1 MNKLRTLNVI
11 MVFFVLAIM
20 VLSGLMTIICLLFL
34 YVIGVLPNSHLGLY
48 LMPIISLGVSII
60 LGTLITIIVSKKI
73 LRPMHDLIEATQIV
87 SKGDF
92 TVRVREIKQDN
103 ELGVLIK
110 SFNIMAKEL
119 GGIEIF
125 RQNFINN
132 FSHEFKTPIV
142 SIRGFAKQLQKE
154 SLTQEQR
161 KEYTDIII
169 TESERL
175 TNMSANIL
183 LLTRFENQQIVI
195 DRKEFYLDEQLR
207 KCVLILEKQWSRKR
221 IDFQLNLEEAIYY
234 TNEEMLSHVWMN
246 LISNAI
252 KFSYPESTIIISCRS
267 EDEKNII
274 VEITDQGIGITQ
286 ETMGHIFDKFYQG
299 DKSHILEGNGL
310 GLSIVKRIVEL
321 CQGDISVKSEKEKG
335 TTFQII
341 LPLQR

>member
-1 MNKLRTLNVI
+1 
-11 MVFFVLAIM
+11 
-20 VLSGLMTIICLLFL
+20 
-34 YVIGVLPNSHLGLY
+34 
-48 LMPIISLGVSII
+48 MPMISLGVSII

-221 IDFQLNLEEAIYY
+221 IEFQLNLEETIYY

-252 KFSYPESTIIISCRS
+252 KFSYPESTIIISCRA
-267 EDEKNII
+267 EENKNII
-274 VEITDQGIGITQ
+274 VEITDHGIGINQ

-335 TTFQII
+335 TTFQIN

>member
-20 VLSGLMTIICLLFL
+20 VLSGVMTVICLLFL
-34 YVIGVLPNSHLGLY
+34 YLIGVLPNSHLGLY
-48 LMPIISLGVSII
+48 LMPMISLGVSII

-92 TVRVREIKQDN
+92 TVRVREIKPDN

-221 IDFQLNLEEAIYY
+221 IEFQLNLEETIYY

-246 LISNAI
+246 LISNAV
-252 KFSYPESTIIISCRS
+252 KFSYPESAIIISCRA
-267 EDEKNII
+267 EENKNII
-274 VEITDQGIGITQ
+274 VEITDHGIGINQ

-321 CQGDISVKSEKEKG
+321 CKGDISVKSEKEKG

>member
-11 MVFFVLAIM
+11 MVFFVLVIM
-20 VLSGLMTIICLLFL
+20 VLSGLMTVICLLFL
-34 YVIGVLPNSHLGLY
+34 YLIGVLPNSHLGLY
-48 LMPIISLGVSII
+48 LMPMISLGVSII

-207 KCVLILEKQWSRKR
+207 KCVLILEKQRSRKR
-221 IDFQLNLEEAIYY
+221 IEFQLNLEETNYY
-234 TNEEMLSHVWMN
+234 TNDEMFSHVWMN

-252 KFSYPESTIIISCRS
+252 KFSYPESTIIISCRAE
-267 EDEKNII
+267 EDKNII
-274 VEITDQGIGITQ
+274 VEITDQGIGINQ

-321 CQGDISVKSEKEKG
+321 CKGDISVKSEKEKG
-335 TTFQII
+335 TTFQIN

>member
-11 MVFFVLAIM
+11 MVFFVLVIM
-20 VLSGLMTIICLLFL
+20 VLSGLMTVICLLFL
-34 YVIGVLPNSHLGLY
+34 YFIGVLPNSHLGLY
-48 LMPIISLGVSII
+48 LMPMISLGVSII

-221 IDFQLNLEEAIYY
+221 IEFQLNLEETIYY

-252 KFSYPESTIIISCRS
+252 KFSYPESTIIISCRA
-267 EDEKNII
+267 EKDKNII
-274 VEITDQGIGITQ
+274 VEIIDQGIGINQ

-321 CQGDISVKSEKEKG
+321 CKGDISVKSEKEKG
-335 TTFQII
+335 TTFQIN

>member
-11 MVFFVLAIM
+11 MVFFVLVIM
-20 VLSGLMTIICLLFL
+20 VLSGLMTVICLLFL
-34 YVIGVLPNSHLGLY
+34 YFIGVLPNSHLGLY
-48 LMPIISLGVSII
+48 LMPMISLGVSII

-221 IDFQLNLEEAIYY
+221 IEFQLNLEETIYY

-252 KFSYPESTIIISCRS
+252 KFSYPESTIIISCRA
-267 EDEKNII
+267 EKDKNII
-274 VEITDQGIGITQ
+274 VEITDQGIGINQ

-321 CQGDISVKSEKEKG
+321 CKGDISVKSEKEKG
-335 TTFQII
+335 TTFQIN

>member
-11 MVFFVLAIM
+11 MVFFVLVIM
-20 VLSGLMTIICLLFL
+20 VLSGLMTVICLLFL
-34 YVIGVLPNSHLGLY
+34 YLIGVLPNSHLGLY
-48 LMPIISLGVSII
+48 LMPMISLGVSII

-221 IDFQLNLEEAIYY
+221 IEFQLNLEETIYY

-252 KFSYPESTIIISCRS
+252 KFSYPESTIIISCRAE
-267 EDEKNII
+267 EDKNII
-274 VEITDQGIGITQ
+274 VEITDQGIGINQ

-321 CQGDISVKSEKEKG
+321 CKGDISVKSEKEKG
-335 TTFQII
+335 TTFQIN

>member
-11 MVFFVLAIM
+11 MVFCVLVIM
-20 VLSGLMTIICLLFL
+20 VLSGLMTVICLLFL
-34 YVIGVLPNSHLGLY
+34 YLIGVLPNSHLGLY
-48 LMPIISLGVSII
+48 LMPMISLGVSII

-221 IDFQLNLEEAIYY
+221 IEFQLNLEETIYY

-252 KFSYPESTIIISCRS
+252 KFSYPESTIIISCRA
-267 EDEKNII
+267 EENKNII
-274 VEITDQGIGITQ
+274 VEITDHGIGINQ

-335 TTFQII
+335 TTFQIN